1 MRTPKLGS
9 GARVCVMGALGGSKA
24 LVVEDDDDDV
34 MISSISIRL
43 YQCARAQQQ

>member
-24 LVVEDDDDDV
+24 LVVEDDDV